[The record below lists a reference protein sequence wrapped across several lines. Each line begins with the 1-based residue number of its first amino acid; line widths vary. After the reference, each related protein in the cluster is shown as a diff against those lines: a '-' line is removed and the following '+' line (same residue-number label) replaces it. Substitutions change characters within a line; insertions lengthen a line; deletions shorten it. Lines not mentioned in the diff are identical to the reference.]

1 MTSAK
6 CYDSAFIMF
15 EDQVVPVGSPPPGVP
30 EWQVQSRVVENFKV
44 NHASNEWRYWQQK
57 FLVSLPQAEIHEMI
71 RIQNKWIWQQY
82 VFERKRLYDK
92 NMGAINEME
101 LFHGCGGLEPLL
113 ICNSMEGFDMR
124 HSKGGRWGSANY
136 FASTAQYA
144 DRFAH
149 TVTANNLK
157 EVIIAKVV
165 LGDVYDCGTR
175 RDDSL
180 RFPPVKE
187 AHDLDSSLQ
196 NIRYDSVSGI
206 TKNTRVYMT
215 YDNRKAYPAY
225 IIKYRLARSR

>member
-1 MTSAK
+1 M
-6 CYDSAFIMF
+6 
-15 EDQVVPVGSPPPGVP
+15 
-30 EWQVQSRVVENFKV
+30 
-44 NHASNEWRYWQQK
+44 
-57 FLVSLPQAEIHEMI
+57 
-71 RIQNKWIWQQY
+71 
-82 VFERKRLYDK
+82 
-92 NMGAINEME
+92 
-101 LFHGCGGLEPLL
+101 L

-165 LGDVYDCGTR
+165 LGNVYDCGTR

-180 RFPPVKE
+180 RFPHAKE

-225 IIKYRLARSR
+225 IIIV